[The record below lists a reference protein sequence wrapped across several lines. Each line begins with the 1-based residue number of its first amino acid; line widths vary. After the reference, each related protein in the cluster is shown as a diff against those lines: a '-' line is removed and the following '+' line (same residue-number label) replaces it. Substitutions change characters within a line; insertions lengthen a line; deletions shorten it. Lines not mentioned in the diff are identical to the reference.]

1 MTRKTKLK
9 MQLIFSKFLNVQ
21 PSELEDFSL
30 LDIEDSLEIA
40 KESGFFK
47 PQLPF
52 T

>member
-21 PSELEDFSL
+21 PSELEDFSI
-30 LDIEDSLEIA
+30 LDVEDAIELA
-40 KESGFFK
+40 KEEGFFK

-52 T
+52 